1 MLLNQL
7 WIDLSG
13 NLQYNEYYQG
23 IHKPI
28 KEREMYQF
36 KELYTIDFSNV
47 KYYMEIHPIIQKAL
61 DFPEYYGGS
70 LDALWD
76 CLRDMVGEPIHI
88 EIIGLEVI
96 ERQFGDYAAKLIE
109 TFRELKHYRG
119 DKYSHEIQIEIVNG
133 NTRVSL
139 R

>member
-1 MLLNQL
+1 
-7 WIDLSG
+7 
-13 NLQYNEYYQG
+13 
-23 IHKPI
+23 
-28 KEREMYQF
+28 MYEF
-36 KELYTIDFSNV
+36 KELYTIDFSSV
-47 KYYMEIHPIIQKAL
+47 KHYLEIHAIIQKAL
-61 DFPEYYGGS
+61 DFPDYYGRN

-96 ERQFGDYAAKLIE
+96 ERQFGDYSAKLIE

-119 DKYSHEIQIEIVNG
+119 DKYSHEIQIEIVSG
-133 NTRVSL
+133 KSRVSL

>member
-1 MLLNQL
+1 MC
-7 WIDLSG
+7 
-13 NLQYNEYYQG
+13 
-23 IHKPI
+23 
-28 KEREMYQF
+28 QF

-47 KYYMEIHPIIQKAL
+47 TYYIEIHSIIQKAL

-96 ERQFGDYAAKLIE
+96 EQKFGNYASKLIE
-109 TFRELKHYRG
+109 TFRELKHYQG
-119 DKYSHEIQIEIVNG
+119 DKYSHEIQIEIVSG

>member
-1 MLLNQL
+1 
-7 WIDLSG
+7 
-13 NLQYNEYYQG
+13 
-23 IHKPI
+23 
-28 KEREMYQF
+28 MYQF
-36 KELYTIDFSNV
+36 KELYTIDFSGI
-47 KYYMEIHPIIQKAL
+47 KHYMEIHSIIQKAL
-61 DFPEYYGGS
+61 DFPDYYGGS

-96 ERQFGDYAAKLIE
+96 ERQFGDYAARIIE

-119 DKYSHEIQIEIVNG
+119 DKYSHEIQIEIVSG
-133 NTRVSL
+133 NTRVPL

>member
-1 MLLNQL
+1 
-7 WIDLSG
+7 
-13 NLQYNEYYQG
+13 
-23 IHKPI
+23 
-28 KEREMYQF
+28 MYRF

-47 KYYMEIHPIIQKAL
+47 AYYMEIHPIIQEAL

-76 CLRDMVGEPIHI
+76 CLTDMVGRPVHI

-96 ERQFGDYAAKLIE
+96 ERNFGDYAKKIID
-109 TFRELKHYRG
+109 TFKEFKHYDN
-119 DKYSHEIQIEIVNG
+119 DKYSHEIQIEIVSG
-133 NTRVSL
+133 DARVSL

>member
-1 MLLNQL
+1 
-7 WIDLSG
+7 
-13 NLQYNEYYQG
+13 
-23 IHKPI
+23 
-28 KEREMYQF
+28 MYEF

-47 KYYMEIHPIIQKAL
+47 TYYMEIHPIIREAL

-76 CLRDMVGEPIHI
+76 CLTDMIGRPVHV

-96 ERQFGDYAAKLIE
+96 ERKFGDSAKKMIE
-109 TFRELKHYRG
+109 ILKRFKHYANDRFS
-119 DKYSHEIQIEIVNG
+119 DSIKIEIVSG
-133 NTRVSL
+133 ETRVSL